1 MHKRLLLALIS
12 GFISACTPGIDGL
25 VHDKS
30 LSSQSLQQ
38 GGIAIAGLSAKSGVL
53 SASHTEAYSEQLKQ
67 ALQSELKALR
77 IVSEN
82 ELLYTLKRDEHA
94 LVMDEFSR
102 RASLS
107 AANINRLKG
116 ATKSRYIALAQVDSN
131 TLSNKRTNQLESLD
145 RYGKVIRP
153 ASTISET
160 TRTIYSRLYLFDL
173 HSGKRVWGG
182 SIHLSRSANRRYEH
196 DNTAVNLI
204 RGISALSSG
213 MDSAYPY
220 PQAPSETE
228 LLGSIFSA
236 FAENLS
242 KLK

>member
-1 MHKRLLLALIS
+1 MYKRVLLAVIS
-12 GFISACTPGIDGL
+12 GFISACTPGIEGL

-30 LSSQSLQQ
+30 LNSHNLQL

-53 SASHTEAYSEQLKQ
+53 STSHTDTYSEQLKQ
-67 ALQSELKALR
+67 ALQAELKALR

-94 LVMDEFSR
+94 LIMDEFSR
-102 RASLS
+102 RGSLS

-116 ATKSRYIALAQVDSN
+116 ASKSRYIALAQVDSN
-131 TLSNKRTNQLESLD
+131 TISNKRTNQLESKD
-145 RYGKVIRP
+145 RNGKIIRP

-173 HSGKRVWGG
+173 QSGKRVWGG
-182 SIHLSRSANRRYEH
+182 SIHLSRSASRRYEH

-220 PQAPSETE
+220 PQPPSESP
-228 LLGSIFSA
+228 LLVSIFSA
-236 FAENLS
+236 FAENLA